1 MAQAQRRKSRR
12 KRSTPAPPVFRIS
25 LPDTYAALVAAVL
38 FVFLVL
44 GGGGT
49 SNPYTEVVLEC
60 VVAGLALLG
69 LWLTGQTGV
78 PRRTPRTALVLAGLA
93 LLIPVAQLV
102 PLPPSL
108 WHGLPGRQP
117 EIDALALIGQAQRW
131 MPLSM
136 APARTFAALL
146 AILAEVGLFIAVAR
160 LDLGG
165 RMQLCA
171 VIVAV
176 GAMAAVLG
184 SLQLSHAGGYH
195 WVLYEDTNIGWIVGF
210 HANRNAATD
219 TFQIAILAVA
229 AYLGQATGPRKLPPI
244 QIGLATLVMI
254 VLAIAAV
261 LTGSR
266 TGMLLLPL
274 TYLFAVWLAWPLLR
288 RTGTLLSWGF
298 LLLVP
303 IAGATLAATGPV
315 QQALGRFAID
325 NDHRWDIWHDT
336 LRATGSVWP
345 IGSGV
350 GSFQVAYDSAQSIER
365 MQILLDLRAH
375 NDWLEW
381 ALEAG
386 IPGLIVL
393 GVIGAIL
400 LFRNIDALRQA
411 LRRNSD
417 RQMRVQTLFATGTL
431 LHLGLH
437 GVFDYPVRSMALAA
451 LATTAAAMLMP
462 VRIDG
467 AVSE

>member
-1 MAQAQRRKSRR
+1 MTQAQRRKSRR
-12 KRSTPAPPVFRIS
+12 KRTSPPPPRFRLS
-25 LPDTYAALVAAVL
+25 LPEGYAALVAGVL
-38 FVFLVL
+38 FLCLVL

-49 SNPYTEVVLEC
+49 SNPGTEFALEC
-60 VVAGLALLG
+60 AVAGLALIG
-69 LWLTGQTGV
+69 VWFTGRDGA
-78 PRRTPRTALVLAGLA
+78 PRPIPPTALALAGLA
-93 LLIPVAQLV
+93 LLIPVAQLI

-108 WHGLPGRQP
+108 WHGLPGRQA
-117 EIDALALIGQAQRW
+117 EIDALALIGQAQHW

-146 AILAEVGLFIAVAR
+146 AIIVEVGLFVAVAR
-160 LDLGG
+160 LDLRG

-171 VIVAV
+171 VIVVV
-176 GAMAAVLG
+176 GLMAAMLG
-184 SLQLSHAGGYH
+184 SLQLSNAGGYH
-195 WVLYEDTNIGWIVGF
+195 WVLYEDTNIGWVVGF

-229 AYLGQATGPRKLPPI
+229 TYLGLATANRKLPAM
-244 QIGLATLVMI
+244 QIGLATLLM
-254 VLAIAAV
+254 LTFAIAAV

-274 TYLFAVWLAWPLLR
+274 TYLFAVWLAWPLLK
-288 RTGTLLSWGF
+288 RTSRYLSWGIM
-298 LLLVP
+298 LLVP
-303 IAGATLAATGPV
+303 VGGLALAATGPV

-345 IGSGV
+345 IGSGI

-365 MQILLDLRAH
+365 MQTLLDLRAH

-381 ALEAG
+381 VLEAG

-393 GVIGAIL
+393 AVIGAIL
-400 LFRNIDALRQA
+400 LFRNVAALRQA
-411 LRRNSD
+411 LHVNADPRLRA
-417 RQMRVQTLFATGTL
+417 QALFATGTL

-437 GVFDYPVRSMALAA
+437 GIFDYPVRSMALAA
-451 LATTAAAMLMP
+451 LAATAAAMLMP
-462 VRIDG
+462 APAEGTVQQ
-467 AVSE
+467 